1 VNDKCLYGSEAVLYL
16 CSQKGVTEPCVE
28 EVNIPGELFIRT
40 KPGQWIDVCNL
51 VYTLEMRNDRVT
63 KLASL
68 NVPKIILINERRMLK
83 DKVEQLENNN
93 YHGKVIRY
101 NNGVAMRSLNDLGY
115 SLLYGWDDGMK
126 AIFAKEQEEIDQMMQ
141 DAEFEDEEAVEAAAE

>member
-1 VNDKCLYGSEAVLYL
+1 
-16 CSQKGVTEPCVE
+16 
-28 EVNIPGELFIRT
+28 
-40 KPGQWIDVCNL
+40 
-51 VYTLEMRNDRVT
+51 MRNDRVT